1 MKKLDYIKIHNFKA
15 FQDEETISIGG
26 KNLLVYGNN
35 GSGKSSIYWALYTFL
50 QCSEKSDEQKE
61 NYFAIYD
68 DADPN
73 TFQSLRNVFIN
84 EASDPYIEI
93 KYKDIADAIK
103 FSPTDLNSIDCDDI
117 RTANM
122 ASDFINYKLLH
133 NFYNSTHKHHINLWE
148 VFERDMFPFLK
159 PNLRTETFKRL
170 LDSIKSNLPKYSQ
183 DKGGRFFRRNSWRYI
198 DYQNNINEFNLELN
212 AILGQINLR
221 ANNIFK
227 DKFKNADLKIILELS
242 SPLTWD
248 DGNNREFNN
257 PEIKL
262 SVKYRKGT
270 NELSNH
276 RPQSFLNEATLT
288 RIALSIRLGALF
300 TRLAASETKLLILDD
315 MLISLDMSNR
325 MIVTSILLEDVK
337 LVDFQK
343 IILTHDKAFF
353 NIIKSNTNLSEWSY
367 LSISKDEN
375 VFNSKPQIKPE
386 LSDLEKARVLYEN
399 QEFETCANHL
409 RKEVE
414 HILKNHLKR
423 GIDAPFT
430 TLSDMLNQAINKIE
444 KDRYVRM
451 KKLVSKSEL
460 PLEKLKTDI
469 DADDTLSPEIKGKL
483 KSLKSELF
491 NFVIKETQNNSRLEQ
506 VLNELKKI
514 TDRVL
519 NPASHHTSIS
529 YYSAE
534 INDAINKIAEL
545 RDLIV

>member
-26 KNLLVYGNN
+26 KNLLIYGNN
-35 GSGKSSIYWALYTFL
+35 GSGKSSIYWALYTLL
-50 QCSEKSDEQKE
+50 QCSEKSNEQKN

-68 DADPN
+68 EANPN
-73 TFQSLRNVFIN
+73 TFQSLRNVFVN

-93 KYKDIADAIK
+93 KYKNIADAIK
-103 FSPTDLNSIDCDDI
+103 FSPAELNSVNCDDI

-133 NFYNSTHKHHINLWE
+133 NFYNSTHKHYINLWE
-148 VFERDMFPFLK
+148 VFERDMLPFLK
-159 PNLRTETFKRL
+159 PNSGTETFKRL
-170 LDSIKSNLPKYSQ
+170 LDAIKSNLPKYPQ
-183 DKGGRFFRRNSWRYI
+183 NQGGRFYRRNSWMYANFQNTI
-198 DYQNNINEFNLELN
+198 DSFNNELN
-212 AILGQINLR
+212 TILGQISLR
-221 ANNIFK
+221 ANHIFK
-227 DKFKNADLKIILELS
+227 DKFKNTDLKIVLELS
-242 SPLTWD
+242 SKLTWD
-248 DGNNREFNN
+248 KDNNRDFNN
-257 PEIKL
+257 PKIKL
-262 SVKYRKGT
+262 SVKYSKGSDEFT
-270 NELSNH
+270 NH
-276 RPQSFLNEATLT
+276 RPQSFLNEAALT

-325 MIVTSILLEDVK
+325 MIVTKILLDDAE
-337 LVDFQK
+337 LMSFQK
-343 IILTHDKAFF
+343 IILTHDRAFF

-367 LSISKDEN
+367 LSISKDEK
-375 VFNSKPQIKPE
+375 VFNSKPQIKTE

-414 HILKNHLKR
+414 NILKNHLKR

-451 KKLVSKSEL
+451 KRLVSKSVL

-469 DADDTLSPEIKGKL
+469 DADDTLAPEVKSKL

-506 VLNELKKI
+506 VLNELKQI

-529 YYSAE
+529 YYSDE
-534 INDAINKIAEL
+534 INDTINKIAEL
-545 RDLIV
+545 RTLFV

>member
-26 KNLLVYGNN
+26 KNLLIYGNN
-35 GSGKSSIYWALYTFL
+35 GSGKSSIYWALYTLL
-50 QCSEKSDEQKE
+50 QCSEKSNEQKN

-68 DADPN
+68 EANPN
-73 TFQSLRNVFIN
+73 TFQSLRNVFVN

-103 FSPTDLNSIDCDDI
+103 FSPAELNSVNCDDI

-133 NFYNSTHKHHINLWE
+133 NFYNSTHKHYINLWE
-148 VFERDMFPFLK
+148 VFERDMLPFLK
-159 PNLRTETFKRL
+159 PNSGTETFKRL
-170 LDSIKSNLPKYSQ
+170 LDAIKSNLPKYPQ
-183 DKGGRFFRRNSWRYI
+183 NQGGRFYRRNSWMYANFQNTI
-198 DYQNNINEFNLELN
+198 DSFNNELN
-212 AILGQINLR
+212 TILGQISLR
-221 ANNIFK
+221 ANHIFK
-227 DKFKNADLKIILELS
+227 DKFKNTDLKIVLELS
-242 SPLTWD
+242 SKLTWD
-248 DGNNREFNN
+248 KDNNRDFNN
-257 PEIKL
+257 PKIKL
-262 SVKYRKGT
+262 SVKYSKGSDEFT
-270 NELSNH
+270 NH
-276 RPQSFLNEATLT
+276 RPQSFLNEAALT

-325 MIVTSILLEDVK
+325 MIVTKILLDDAE
-337 LVDFQK
+337 LMSFQK
-343 IILTHDKAFF
+343 IILTHDRAFF

-367 LSISKDEN
+367 LSISKDEK
-375 VFNSKPQIKPE
+375 VFNSKPQIKTE

-414 HILKNHLKR
+414 NILKNHLKR

-451 KKLVSKSEL
+451 KRLVSKSVL

-469 DADDTLSPEIKGKL
+469 DADDTLAPEVKSKL

-506 VLNELKKI
+506 VLNELKQI

-529 YYSAE
+529 YYSDE
-534 INDAINKIAEL
+534 INDTINKIAEL
-545 RDLIV
+545 RTLFV